1 MKTESGPMLPFNQ
14 RFTQP
19 AGRAGRASQR
29 GQLLVVFALALTAL
43 IGMVGL
49 IIDGGDTFLQRRDE
63 QNVADAAAMAAGYAS
78 VNGQDPTTAAQSVA
92 ASNGYVNGVN
102 STTVTVASGVGS
114 VTVTVSRPHRN
125 YFSGVVG
132 FASWGVSATATAQ
145 AGTPNGAYGA
155 MPLIFNQKVFQNPA
169 NSIPGSPAT
178 FDEPPSGNGSV
189 PQDGSHFNW
198 TVFGTANGNNDNLN
212 SKLADDYINANGNP
226 TTVYPLIDNISPLNA
241 GSHTTL
247 YSDLAARVGNTY
259 PVAIVDDTGTFVG
272 WANFHITGSQGSN
285 LKQISGWLDKTYNS
299 DKMVI
304 TAGKG
309 NAASFVTFVKLI
321 N

>member
-1 MKTESGPMLPFNQ
+1 
-14 RFTQP
+14 
-19 AGRAGRASQR
+19 
-29 GQLLVVFALALTAL
+29 VIFALALTAL

-78 VNGQDPTTAAQSVA
+78 VNSLDPTAAAQAVA
-92 ASNGYVNGVN
+92 TSNGYVNGA
-102 STTVTVASGVGS
+102 SGTTVTVASGVGS
-114 VTVTVSRPHRN
+114 ITVTVSRPHRN

-132 FASWGVSATATAQ
+132 FASWGVSATATVQ
-145 AGTPNGAYGA
+145 AGTPNGANGA

-178 FDEPPSGNGSV
+178 FDEPPPGNGSV
-189 PQDGSHFNW
+189 PQDSTHFNW

-212 SKLADDYINANGNP
+212 SNLADDYIKANGNP
-226 TTVYPLIDNISPLNA
+226 TTVYPLIDNINPLNA

-247 YSDLAARVGNTY
+247 YSDLAARVGGTY

-272 WANFHITGSQGSN
+272 WANLHITGSQGAN

-309 NAASFVTFVKLI
+309 NGAAFITFVKLT